1 MKRDL
6 IALRKRRRY
15 SEDFKKKLVKEFES
29 GQYSVTQLGR
39 LYGVCF
45 QNIYNWIYK
54 YSTFNEKGVRIVEDH
69 QSSSEKLKNLEQ
81 KVKDLESLLGRKQ
94 IQVEFLEKL
103 IELASK
109 ELQVDIKKNY
119 CTPPSPISDPTETR

>member
-1 MKRDL
+1 MKRDQKV
-6 IALRKRRRY
+6 LRKRRRY

-39 LYGVCF
+39 LYGICF

-69 QSSSEKLKNLEQ
+69 QSSSKKLKLLEQ
-81 KVKDLESLLGRKQ
+81 QIKDLEALLGRKQ
-94 IQVEFLEKL
+94 IQVEFLEKM
-103 IELASK
+103 IDLASE

-119 CTPPSPISDPTETR
+119 STPPLPTSDLTEEL

>member
-1 MKRDL
+1 MKRDQMV
-6 IALRKRRRY
+6 LRKRRRY

-39 LYGVCF
+39 LYGICF

-69 QSSSEKLKNLEQ
+69 QSSSKKLKLLEQ
-81 KVKDLESLLGRKQ
+81 QIKDLEALLGRKQ
-94 IQVEFLEKL
+94 IQVEFLEKM
-103 IELASK
+103 IDLASE

-119 CTPPSPISDPTETR
+119 STPPSPTSDLTEEL